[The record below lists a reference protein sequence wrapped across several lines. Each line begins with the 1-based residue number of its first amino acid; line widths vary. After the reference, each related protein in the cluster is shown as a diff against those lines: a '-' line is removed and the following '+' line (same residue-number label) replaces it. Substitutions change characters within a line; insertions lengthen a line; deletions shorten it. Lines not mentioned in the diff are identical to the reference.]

1 MGDAVNQG
9 AWAVIYWNDLL
20 EEKLHRYFSFGAVD
34 DATDD
39 NVFFYCEN
47 ETEFLEI
54 VRDGSPDFTIVSY
67 DLDPSEN
74 AVLVSLRA
82 TAKNLGSLCA
92 SIVIDINLNELTL
105 EKIEQYANEL
115 TEGDYSLLGAL
126 QTAQDSFEGVIT

>member
-9 AWAVIYWNDLL
+9 AWAYIFWNDIP
-20 EEKLHRYFSFGAVD
+20 EEHLRRYFSFNVVD
-34 DATDD
+34 DGTDD
-39 NVFFYCEN
+39 EVFFYCEN

-115 TEGDYSLLGAL
+115 VEGDYSLLGAL